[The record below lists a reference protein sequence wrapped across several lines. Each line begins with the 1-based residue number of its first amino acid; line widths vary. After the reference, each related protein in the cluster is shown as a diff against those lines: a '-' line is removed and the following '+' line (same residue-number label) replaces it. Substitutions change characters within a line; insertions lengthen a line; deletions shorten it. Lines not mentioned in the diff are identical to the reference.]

1 MADINDVLKRYKKLD
16 LHNQAIVTRAVRI
29 LKSIDMKSIEETYKD
44 IYYLSTESTRL
55 LLYIIRELEI
65 YDKGEWISEE
75 RRKELM
81 KFIEIGSS
89 LCWEK

>member
-1 MADINDVLKRYKKLD
+1 MTDINDVLNRYKKLD

-29 LKSIDMKSIEETYKD
+29 LKSIDMKSLEETYKD
-44 IYYLSTESTRL
+44 IYCLSPESTRL
-55 LLYIIRELEI
+55 LVYVIRELEI
-65 YDKGEWISEE
+65 YNKGEWIPEE

-89 LCWEK
+89 LCWD